1 MHIFEFIIAFTGIL
15 IVICNLF
22 LVNNQ
27 ECSAYFWWFM
37 HSHKTLKITDLM
49 VVYFHCRCKFF
60 FSFLHWSNTWI
71 QPANNYN
78 IHTAILSLPCLC
90 YCLKLKNDIYKYI
103 YKYIYIFF
111 SLWKMRVVA
120 ILMWNHFCLYSIW
133 PNFVAPYCKYMQQL
147 VFLIIH
153 LFILFL
159 GRSFFCVERRRYLAC
174 TVFIW
179 SELITHN
186 KKMCILIQLWTSDI

>member
-22 LVNNQ
+22 WLTAK
-27 ECSAYFWWFM
+27 SAVLISDGLCTRIKRWKWLIWWLF
-37 HSHKTLKITDLM
+37 I
-49 VVYFHCRCKFF
+49 FHCRCK
-60 FSFLHWSNTWI
+60 FSFLHWSNTSI

-90 YCLKLKNDIYKYI
+90 YCLKLKNDIYI
-103 YKYIYIFF
+103 NINTYIFF

-147 VFLIIH
+147 VFLIH

-159 GRSFFCVERRRYLAC
+159 GRSFFCVERRSYLAC

-186 KKMCILIQLWTSDI
+186 KEMCILIQLWTSDI